1 MEKTST
7 SNQQGRKVQ
16 LTINNPIDHGWTH
29 EAIKTAIQEKLK
41 STVFACLGD
50 EIGATGTYHTHAY
63 LVFSSPVRFSTIKN
77 VFDVAHIEFCRGS
90 NEDNIQYIKK
100 EGKWLNTEK
109 GSTVVLDTYEQI
121 GTPPPEKKISQR
133 ADLEELYNMLKAGAS
148 DFEIFERNAGHIKY
162 VSHIEKVRF
171 SLAQEN
177 FRHTVRP
184 LMVIYLQGP
193 SGSGKTT
200 KIYSEYGYDQVFRVT
215 NYSKHPF
222 DGYSGEKVLL
232 LDDFKDSLPLR
243 EILPYLEGMPL
254 QLPARYSN
262 KWAAY
267 TVVVISSA
275 TKLEDQYAGAQ
286 YDDKELWKA
295 FLRRIDKVVE
305 LLADGQQIEY
315 SLDEYFSPK
324 AKPPA
329 NYENPF

>member
-7 SNQQGRKVQ
+7 SNQQGRKIQ

-41 STVFACLGD
+41 STVFACLSD
-50 EIGATGTYHTHAY
+50 EIGETGTYHTHVY
-63 LVFSSPVRFSTIKN
+63 ILFSSPVRFSTIKN
-77 VFDVAHIEFCRGS
+77 VFGTAHIEFCRGS
-90 NEDNIQYIKK
+90 NEENVQYIKK
-100 EGKWLNTEK
+100 EGRWLNTEK
-109 GSTVVLDTYEQI
+109 GNTVVPDTYEQT
-121 GTPPPEKKISQR
+121 GSLPPERKISKR

-148 DFEIFERNAGHIKY
+148 VLEIFERNAGHIKY
-162 VSHIEKVRF
+162 VTHIEKVRF

-184 LMVIYLQGP
+184 LTVIYLQGP
-193 SGSGKTT
+193 SGSGKTA

-215 NYSKHPF
+215 NYDRHPY
-222 DGYSGEKVLL
+222 DGYSGEKVLF
-232 LDDFKDSLPLR
+232 LDDFKDGFPLR
-243 EILPYLEGMPL
+243 EMLAYLEGMPL

-267 TVVVISSA
+267 NVVVIAST

-295 FLRRIDKVVE
+295 FLRRFDKVVE
-305 LLADGQQIEY
+305 RLADGQQIEY
-315 SLDEYFSPK
+315 TVDEYFSTN
-324 AKPPA
+324 AKTPG

>member
-1 MEKTST
+1 MKKTSI
-7 SNQQGRKVQ
+7 SSQQGRKIQ
-16 LTINNPIDHGWTH
+16 LTINNPLDYGWTH

-41 STVFACLGD
+41 STVFACLSD
-50 EIGATGTYHTHAY
+50 EIGESGNYHTHAY
-63 LVFSSPVRFSTIKN
+63 LLCSSPVRFSTIKN

-109 GSTVVLDTYEQI
+109 GNTVVPGTYEEI
-121 GTPPPEKKISQR
+121 GTLPPEKKISKR

-148 DFEIFERNAGHIKY
+148 DFEIFERNAGHIRY
-162 VSHIEKVRF
+162 VSHIEKVRQT
-171 SLAQEN
+171 LAQEDC
-177 FRHTVRP
+177 RHTVRP
-184 LMVIYLQGP
+184 LGVIYLQGP

-215 NYSKHPF
+215 NYDRHPF
-222 DGYSGEKVLL
+222 DGYNGEKVLL
-232 LDDFKDSLPLR
+232 LDDFKDSFGLR
-243 EILPYLEGMPL
+243 SMLPYLEGMPL

-267 TVVVISSA
+267 TVAVISSA

-315 SLDEYFSPK
+315 TVAEYLSNT
-324 AKPPA
+324 AKVPDNFEPP
-329 NYENPF
+329 F